1 MSRDAH
7 KFWLKV
13 SAVVIGLFGPFLF
26 LATMPGL
33 TEPARLDLDI
43 LAWPIDG
50 FPSYQS
56 DEIRFLS
63 ALTGGFLLGWSVTI
77 WFLSERV
84 YDRAPEAARQ
94 TFLIGVCAWFVLDS
108 AGSVT
113 SGNPSNAAFNLL
125 VLLVVVGPMWRPA
138 RDV

>member
-1 MSRDAH
+1 
-7 KFWLKV
+7 
-13 SAVVIGLFGPFLF
+13 
-26 LATMPGL
+26 
-33 TEPARLDLDI
+33 
-43 LAWPIDG
+43 
-50 FPSYQS
+50 
-56 DEIRFLS
+56 
-63 ALTGGFLLGWSVTI
+63 LTGGFLLGWSVTI